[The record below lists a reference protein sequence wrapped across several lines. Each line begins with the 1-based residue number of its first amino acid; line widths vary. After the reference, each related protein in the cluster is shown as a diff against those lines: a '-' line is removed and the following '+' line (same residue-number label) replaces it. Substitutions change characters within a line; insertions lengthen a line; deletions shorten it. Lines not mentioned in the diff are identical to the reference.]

1 MLSELLSLQMTANRA
16 VVTRWLTWI
25 SLATMFSTAC
35 WFLSQWQFARAEE
48 VQEANSIVL
57 ANYERTP
64 VALEELLPQEATWD
78 KALEYRQVKVSG
90 NYLPEDTYL
99 IRNRP
104 NAGYPG
110 FLQLVAFKTDSETI
124 IWIER
129 GWLPTGSKQ
138 DAPDLVPAVDKTH
151 REITVRLRPTEP
163 KLDRG
168 APVGQL
174 PSIDLV
180 AASVGLSGSVYDQ
193 AYGRLVTEFPELPK
207 GEAMPMPELNQG
219 NHLSYAMQ
227 WLLFALMA
235 FGAVYWTI
243 AQDRRRA
250 AGLAPRKLKF
260 LTKDSDAEA
269 EDKILG

>member
-1 MLSELLSLQMTANRA
+1 MPSEPLILQMMANRA
-16 VVTRWLTWI
+16 AITRWLTWI
-25 SLATMFSTAC
+25 SLATVFATAC
-35 WFLSQWQFARAEE
+35 WFLSQWQFSRAEE
-48 VQEANSIVL
+48 VQSANEIVL
-57 ANYERTP
+57 SNYDRTP
-64 VALEELLPQEATWD
+64 VALEELLPQTATWE
-78 KALEYRQVKVSG
+78 KTLEYRQVKVSG
-90 NYLPEDTYL
+90 NYLPEHTFL

-110 FLQLVAFKTDSETI
+110 FLQIVAFRTDSETV

-129 GWLPTGSKQ
+129 GWLPTGNKQ
-138 DAPDLVPAVDKTH
+138 DSPDLVPAVDQTH

-163 KLDRG
+163 KLDRD
-168 APVGQL
+168 APAGYL
-174 PSIDLV
+174 PSIDLIS
-180 AASVGLSGSVYDQ
+180 ASASLSGPVYTQ

-207 GEAMPMPELNQG
+207 GEPMPMPELNQG

-243 AQDRRRA
+243 SQDRRRA

-260 LTKDSDAEA
+260 LTKDADAEE
-269 EDKILG
+269 EDKLLG